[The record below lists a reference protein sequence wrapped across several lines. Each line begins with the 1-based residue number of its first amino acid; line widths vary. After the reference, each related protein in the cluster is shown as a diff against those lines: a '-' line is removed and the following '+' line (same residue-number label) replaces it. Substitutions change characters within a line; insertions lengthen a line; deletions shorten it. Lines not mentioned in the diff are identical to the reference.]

1 MPSLLQKAPPTISGM
16 ARSMVGATSR
26 ADFQQAVNPNLKIV
40 FDQQIMFKLRALQ
53 SADYFKPLGLKL
65 SL

>member
-1 MPSLLQKAPPTISGM
+1 M

-40 FDQQIMFKLRALQ
+40 FEQQIMFKLRALQ